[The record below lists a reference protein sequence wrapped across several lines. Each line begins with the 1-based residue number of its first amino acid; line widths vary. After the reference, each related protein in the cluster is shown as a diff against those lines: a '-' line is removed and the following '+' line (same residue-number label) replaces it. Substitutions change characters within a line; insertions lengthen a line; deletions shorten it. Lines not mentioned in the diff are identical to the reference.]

1 MTVKN
6 KNREYRTFDE
16 VQEEYYKNHPEEI
29 DSFLATAFE
38 EYSKDGCT
46 PALLAELRMIARVKG
61 VSDIARQSGI
71 SRKGIQKALS
81 EQGNPE
87 FQSINS
93 IMKAMGYQLI
103 PEKITNLDAAAGRAG
118 DKNRS

>member
-1 MTVKN
+1 MAVRS

-16 VQEEYYKNHPEEI
+16 VQEEHYRNHPEEI

-38 EYSKDGCT
+38 EYAKDGCT
-46 PALLAELRMIARVKG
+46 SALLAELRMIARVKG
-61 VSDIARQSGI
+61 VSDIARQTGI

-87 FQSINS
+87 FQSISS
-93 IMKAMGYQLI
+93 IMQAMGYQLI
-103 PEKITNLDAAAGRAG
+103 PQKMNNMDAR
-118 DKNRS
+118 